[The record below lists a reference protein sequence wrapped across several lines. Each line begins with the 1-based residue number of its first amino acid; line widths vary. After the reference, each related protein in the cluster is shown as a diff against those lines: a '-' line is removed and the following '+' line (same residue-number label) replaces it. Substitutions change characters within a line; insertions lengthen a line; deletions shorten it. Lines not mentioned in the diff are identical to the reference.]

1 MTAARIYKWK
11 QPMPI
16 NDVTP
21 DLSVNLAALQT
32 EYGSLSLQG
41 KVLHLKALLR
51 DAQRLNIDVIQEM
64 DAVASDART
73 CILLYL
79 QAHVGIIIDSAE
91 LEVVS
96 GISDYPR
103 RIRELRVQFGY
114 KVVSGAGNDPASGL
128 TLRPSQYVLLDA
140 EPDRDAAHRWHTA
153 NHIRRLPISGQDKIL
168 QYLQAN
174 TGRIVT
180 SEELAYVAKISD
192 WPRRVR
198 ELRTEEGYAVA
209 TRFTGRPDLRS
220 GEYVLESADRVAEPH
235 DRHIPTDVQQAV
247 YARDSNTCRLCGGR
261 IGAWTRPGSYA
272 LELHHIQHHAAKGR
286 NLADNLL
293 VLCNA
298 CHDDVHAGRLAI
310 P

>member
-1 MTAARIYKWK
+1 MLIS
-11 QPMPI
+11 
-16 NDVTP
+16 
-21 DLSVNLAALQT
+21 DLISALDAKLIVLQT
-32 EYGSLSLQG
+32 DYSALSLRD
-41 KVLHLKALLR
+41 KVLRLVALLR
-51 DAQRLNIDVIQEM
+51 DAKRLNIAVVRDSGV
-64 DAVASDART
+64 DAPDART
-73 CILLYL
+73 RLLLYL
-79 QAHVGIIIDSAE
+79 QANIGVVIDSAE

-114 KVVSGAGNDPASGL
+114 QIVSGAGNDPASGL
-128 TLRPSQYVLLDA
+128 TLRPSQYVLLQA

-153 NHIRRLPISGQDKIL
+153 NQIRRLSLSAQDKIL

-174 TGRIVT
+174 TGRVVT

-192 WPRRVR
+192 WPRHVR

-220 GEYVLESADRVAEPH
+220 GEYVLESADRIAEPH

-247 YARDSNTCRLCGGR
+247 YARDNNTCRLCGGR
-261 IGAWTRPGSYA
+261 IGAWMRPGSFA
-272 LELHHIQHHAAKGR
+272 LELHHIQHHVAGGR

-298 CHDDVHAGRLAI
+298 CHDDVHAGRLAV